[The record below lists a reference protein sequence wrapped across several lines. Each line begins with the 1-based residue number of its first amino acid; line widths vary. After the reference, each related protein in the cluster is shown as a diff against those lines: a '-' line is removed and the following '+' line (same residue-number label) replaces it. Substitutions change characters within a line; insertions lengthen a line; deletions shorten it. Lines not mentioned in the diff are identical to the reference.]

1 MHLEFSKDIN
11 YGLLGEKVILDDLKS
26 LGGIPMPEARHLEF
40 FTAVNLSD
48 NRYDFAISHNGKKI
62 TYECKTDFYKDT
74 GNLFVEIKCRDKWSG
89 ICVTKADW
97 FVTYFKTTNE
107 IWYIKTEDLKQLIK
121 NNEHRLSTM
130 AGDKGSR
137 TKGYLIDKNKYREH
151 FIVRKV

>member
-1 MHLEFSKDIN
+1 MHYNFHKDLE
-11 YGLLGEKVILDDLKS
+11 LGVEGEDVVLNDLISMGAEVVIGS
-26 LGGIPMPEARHLEF
+26 
-40 FTAVNLSD
+40 ND
-48 NRYDFAISHNGKKI
+48 NNAYDFAISHKGK
-62 TYECKTDFYKDT
+62 TLYYECKTDFYKDT
-74 GNLFVEIKCRDKWSG
+74 GNLFVEVKCRDKWSG

-151 FIVRKV
+151 FIVRKVIIPIE